1 MLRSQIAAIII
12 AYTSDKVNFIIVT
25 QVAIDRK
32 RYCFLDAFSL
42 SGVLLGGSSTG
53 VSLKTSVNLHIETYP
68 NTYNASGNLGYT
80 GTREQKNRRG

>member
-1 MLRSQIAAIII
+1 MLRSQIAVIII

-32 RYCFLDAFSL
+32 RYCFLHAFSP
-42 SGVLLGGSSTG
+42 SGAIG
-53 VSLKTSVNLHIETYP
+53 VSLKISVNLQIETYP

-80 GTREQKNRRG
+80 GTRDKKTGEVRNLACE

>member
-32 RYCFLDAFSL
+32 WYCFLHAFSL
-42 SGVLLGGSSTG
+42 SRATG
-53 VSLKTSVNLHIETYP
+53 ISLKASVNLQIETYP

-80 GTREQKNRRG
+80 GTRDKKNRRG